1 MTRSSTN
8 YFRGHASFDNYFFT
22 NSQHPCFFG
31 MKKRK
36 QCDEKH
42 GKTVTTITSTPKD
55 RPLKFSKCMHNSL
68 SVYYIT

>member
-1 MTRSSTN
+1 
-8 YFRGHASFDNYFFT
+8 
-22 NSQHPCFFG
+22 

-68 SVYYIT
+68 SVHYIT